1 MLKYM
6 KTFVISRNRRTFV
19 LTKTNNNLNL
29 NIMTTLDAKQ
39 LKVKALL
46 LKWGNN
52 EETANRLIEEN
63 YKYASYLTSVKS
75 IAEFVR
81 TV

>member
-1 MLKYM
+1 
-6 KTFVISRNRRTFV
+6 
-19 LTKTNNNLNL
+19 
-29 NIMTTLDAKQ
+29 MTTLDAKQ

-63 YKYASYLTSVKS
+63 YKHASYLTSVRS